1 MRWLTLN
8 HGERV
13 RWCDTNEP
21 ASFINPK
28 QALKEPAGL
37 VQIGGDLSP
46 EWLTTAYQQGI
57 FPWFS
62 DEDPI
67 MWWCPTPRTILEP
80 TAFKRSRSLEKVIR
94 NSGFHVTYD
103 TAFDEVILACAQT
116 RREDGTWIVPLM
128 QSAYRQL
135 HRMGIAHSVE
145 VWRDQRLVGGLY
157 GVAMGRVF
165 FGESMFFRVSNASK
179 VALAQL
185 SQDLVACD
193 FDMIDCQF
201 STNHLLS
208 LGATPISRDDFL
220 ERLTH
225 TIQQQPSKTPW

>member
-13 RWCDTNEP
+13 RWCDANEP
-21 ASFINPK
+21 ASFIDPK
-28 QALKEPAGL
+28 HALNEPAGL
-37 VQIGGDLSP
+37 VQIGGDLTP
-46 EWLTTAYQQGI
+46 EWLIKAYQKGI

-67 MWWCPTPRTILEP
+67 MWWSPDPRTILEP
-80 TAFKRSRSLEKVIR
+80 NAFKRSRSLDKVIR
-94 NSGFHVTYD
+94 NAGFSVTYD
-103 TAFDEVILACAQT
+103 TAFDEVILACAET

-135 HRMGIAHSVE
+135 HQLGIAHSVE

-157 GVAMGRVF
+157 GIAMGNVF
-165 FGESMFFRVSNASK
+165 FGESMFFRASNASK

-185 SQDLVACD
+185 SQDLANCG
-193 FDMIDCQF
+193 FNMIDCQF
-201 STNHLLS
+201 STDHLRS
-208 LGATPISRDDFL
+208 LGAITISRNEFL
-220 ERLTH
+220 ARLYVSVHQT
-225 TIQQQPSKTPW
+225 PLKTPW